1 MPESIDP
8 DLSFG
13 SNASSRFL
21 TAGFA
26 LGDEIII
33 RLCSKR
39 QSKKDQAQAEG
50 RYFHDRSFRGRY
62 QEIDGP
68 ISPALPFG
76 TATNWHDQLEKT
88 EAFPSEESNL
98 NKAEFG
104 PYSVH
109 EQGNISACPW
119 DASEPPKW
127 RRRSQAP

>member
-76 TATNWHDQLEKT
+76 TATNWHDQLEKNRGVSIRGIQPQQSGIWPLLR
-88 EAFPSEESNL
+88 A
-98 NKAEFG
+98 
-104 PYSVH
+104 
-109 EQGNISACPW
+109 
-119 DASEPPKW
+119 
-127 RRRSQAP
+127 